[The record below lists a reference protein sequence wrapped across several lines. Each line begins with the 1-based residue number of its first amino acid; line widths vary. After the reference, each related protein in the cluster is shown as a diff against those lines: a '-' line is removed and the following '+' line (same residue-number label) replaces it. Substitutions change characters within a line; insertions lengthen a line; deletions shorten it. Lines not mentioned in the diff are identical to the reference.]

1 MVTCIYVALLCSYE
15 PPDLLLPIEITL
27 LLPFM
32 CSSAP
37 YDAVSVSQ
45 EPVDIHRG
53 FL

>member
-15 PPDLLLPIEITL
+15 IEIEITL
-27 LLPFM
+27 LLSFI
-32 CSSAP
+32 CTGAP

-45 EPVDIHRG
+45 KPVDIHRG